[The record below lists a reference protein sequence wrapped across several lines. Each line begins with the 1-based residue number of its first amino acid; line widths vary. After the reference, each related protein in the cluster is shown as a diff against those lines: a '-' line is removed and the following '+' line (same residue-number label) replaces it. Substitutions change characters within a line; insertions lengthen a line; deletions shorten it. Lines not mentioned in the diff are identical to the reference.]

1 MKKIAFCIL
10 SFIFAV
16 SLFAAP
22 ATPYEV
28 FTVDPSAACVKAGS
42 VLDLRFN
49 VKCKDG
55 YALNGI
61 AASVQRRRAP
71 AAFLLLMLLRLI
83 FIIKIRQKNRPMTR

>member
-22 ATPYEV
+22 ATPYDV

-49 VKCKDG
+49 V
-55 YALNGI
+55 
-61 AASVQRRRAP
+61 
-71 AAFLLLMLLRLI
+71 
-83 FIIKIRQKNRPMTR
+83 